1 MKHILLIF
9 LITSISFAQTY
20 IVKDQYGVDTG
31 IRIEKEKSAYENGF
45 EVGYGKSLK
54 QYDYNIQDNVII
66 INNYNSQSD
75 GEIRVGQRYYFPPVS
90 KAKIQQKLNKAN
102 KKKYYNLQGPCWRVQ
117 MKNYNDIDRF
127 FEDKIRC
134 VNTPEFRE
142 WASKKKN
149 RNKTFVVINQTSFKP
164 KKPDYFK
171 NNKVSE
177 NNKNEIELNSKK
189 SALEVKKDLKF
200 SESDLT
206 DFVMRCN
213 MDDFIYSYPQ
223 FNNKYKVLEINE
235 GEIVRIMNGEIE
247 FEFWQK
253 VYFKDNVGYVN
264 KSFFN
269 SQEPISN
276 YQ

>member
-1 MKHILLIF
+1 MKRLYIILLF
-9 LITSISFAQTY
+9 STNLFAQTY
-20 IVKDQYGVDTG
+20 IVKDQYGLDTG

-66 INNYNSQSD
+66 INNYNSQTD
-75 GEIRVGQRYYFPPVS
+75 GDIRVGQQYYFPPVS

-102 KKKYYNLQGPCWRVQ
+102 KKNYYKLQGPCWRVQ

-149 RNKTFVVINQTSFKP
+149 RNKTFVVLNKTSFKP
-164 KKPDYFK
+164 KKTKDYK
-171 NNKVSE
+171 INKVSE
-177 NNKNEIELNSKK
+177 KNKNEIELNSEKH
-189 SALEVKKDLKF
+189 ALKVKKDLKF
-200 SESDLT
+200 LESDLT
-206 DFVMRCN
+206 DFVMWCN
-213 MDDFIYSYPQ
+213 MDDFLYSSPD
-223 FNNKYKVLEINE
+223 FNNKYKVIEINE
-235 GEIVRIMNGEIE
+235 GEIVRIMNGKIE

-253 VYFKDNVGYVN
+253 VYFKDNVGYVH